1 MTENESLA
9 YFDPFFCECRAYG
22 RLKECGI
29 EEYAVKCHGYILL
42 GEKLQQELKEK
53 DHHDWEEDWGWTK
66 GLAGE
71 PLRSLVKD
79 LADADFDAMDNDR
92 PPDYEDYVD
101 QRMLMNLDH
110 QSGTRLVRGVKLIHR
125 NGIVVRD
132 IHNNN
137 IAHGQIL
144 DFSLAWTAP
153 HPCFTPE
160 MLHANEYR
168 LASHRLSY
176 ADACAIDVMI
186 DEWNERFGHR
196 HKAGPIQIRLLQNT
210 RYLKRVR
217 PRKNSLDRREYGV
230 RYRGEMY
237 GWSASQKKRW
247 KELCRQRES

>member
-1 MTENESLA
+1 
-9 YFDPFFCECRAYG
+9 
-22 RLKECGI
+22 
-29 EEYAVKCHGYILL
+29 
-42 GEKLQQELKEK
+42 
-53 DHHDWEEDWGWTK
+53 
-66 GLAGE
+66 
-71 PLRSLVKD
+71 
-79 LADADFDAMDNDR
+79 MDNDDTL
-92 PPDYEDYVD
+92 DYEDYLD

-137 IAHGQIL
+137 VAHGQIL

-160 MLHANEYR
+160 MLHANKWR
-168 LASHRLSY
+168 LASHHLSY

-210 RYLKRVR
+210 PYLKMVR
-217 PRKNSLDRREYGV
+217 PRKNPLDRREYGV

-237 GWSASQKKRW
+237 GWSASQKKQW
-247 KELCRQRES
+247 KELCKANIKKPSGRLSTKKTETSANAGLFSPVSSVGRDGAQRRIFSPEDKSPDRSSIVNFLEELPEEDFALLWKTVIELYRSRKKPTT